1 MSDSDSEEGIER
13 GGGGIYKTPPE
24 PAEIFRNGFVEYDG
38 KCYFMSQFVARSD
51 KKLEEVSNEVVEGD
65 AMLMWME
72 KVMNVQ
78 HAG

>member
-1 MSDSDSEEGIER
+1 
-13 GGGGIYKTPPE
+13 
-24 PAEIFRNGFVEYDG
+24 
-38 KCYFMSQFVARSD
+38 MSQFVARSD